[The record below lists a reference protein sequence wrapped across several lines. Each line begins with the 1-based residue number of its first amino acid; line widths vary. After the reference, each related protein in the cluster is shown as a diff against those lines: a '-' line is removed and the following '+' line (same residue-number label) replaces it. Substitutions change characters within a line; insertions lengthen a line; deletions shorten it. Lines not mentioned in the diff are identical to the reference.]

1 MIMSGRKIGRNCSK
15 RMVMVG
21 GGLLAIWFGLIIKKN
36 LGGIEMRKFI
46 RRWLGIDDMAYF
58 QAEVIRDLKSDVV
71 KLIEHIDKAEM
82 NIEHLRFR
90 VKGLPLPPVDIDEIR
105 GNSIE

>member
-1 MIMSGRKIGRNCSK
+1 
-15 RMVMVG
+15 
-21 GGLLAIWFGLIIKKN
+21 
-36 LGGIEMRKFI
+36 MRKFI

-58 QAEVIRDLKSDVV
+58 QAEVIRDLKGDVT
-71 KLIEHIDKAEM
+71 KLIEHMDKAEM
-82 NIEHLRFR
+82 NIEHLKFR